1 MTNKKIHIPTSID
14 PKLKEEFDSLKN
26 IHEQTYDNALEA
38 GMEAAIFLAQSPK
51 TIKYKIRQ
59 HEVELHN
66 LRRQLE
72 IATDPEKDKSD
83 FRWG

>member
-1 MTNKKIHIPTSID
+1 
-14 PKLKEEFDSLKN
+14 
-26 IHEQTYDNALEA
+26 
-38 GMEAAIFLAQSPK
+38 MEAAIFLAQSPD
-51 TIKYKIRQ
+51 TIKRLINKTDL
-59 HEVELHN
+59 ELHN